1 MKKASVIKIIPTK
14 KKPGIRQNK
23 KKFFNKLSKN
33 EISLLL
39 ALFEEEEQL
48 KLFTLNNKFKS
59 AYFDINL
66 INQKD
71 PKNNF
76 KFLASLNKLYKQSK
90 EFCPY
95 LNVLLNINIINLNP
109 EYLGAKLD
117 ETDKN
122 NRLKIFLEKFHTET
136 NNNKILIQIYQNEDF
151 QIYYSILNLIDSK
164 LRENFKYDVE
174 ISRSIDIN
182 QNLDRIIKLFSLLSF
197 QNIKPF
203 NDKNKTKLVEIQN
216 YFIENNIKTTH
227 KYIWSQK
234 KTSIENAKK
243 YFSINKNCLL
253 GINSIQSIS
262 LCESNKE
269 SINIINMPSFAL
281 SEFNYPEIKF
291 KKIKFSFP
299 SEEFNSILL
308 NKLYF
313 DNLEE
318 ISGLVIT
325 QNNINK
331 YIEKINDLKN
341 LKKITR
347 IQFGGLEEEEKEDL
361 PKKLFQDFFNG
372 IKNRHSGNLVEIT
385 TWSYTFR
392 KGKDYEFI
400 LNNFPKM
407 RKIQEDYDSSGLYD
421 QRIQIDKIFSCNAEN
436 AFKENDL
443 CAITKMV
450 KNYIKQKIV
459 GENIIKFD
467 LFNNFERLAQ
477 LIDFW
482 NNNKEKEILDKINY
496 INFEVGAELN
506 GSESIQL
513 NKINNI
519 YFNND
524 NRCLIQLLKDVK
536 IVNQVLLQEKSLLD
550 KNIEFFTEKNI
561 CSIVWNKSELNSN
574 EYENLMKIKSL
585 NYLILDEKII
595 NDNAGL
601 FKNEHKFK
609 IIPKIY
615 YIDKALISK
624 Y

>member
-1 MKKASVIKIIPTK
+1 M
-14 KKPGIRQNK
+14 
-23 KKFFNKLSKN
+23 SKN
-33 EISLLL
+33 EISLLF

-182 QNLDRIIKLFSLLSF
+182 QNIDRIIKLFSLLSF

-243 YFSINKNCLL
+243 YFNINKNCLL
-253 GINSIQSIS
+253 GINNTQSIS

-482 NNNKEKEILDKINY
+482 NKNKEKEILDKINY

-536 IVNQVLLQEKSLLD
+536 IVNQVLIQEKSLLD

-624 Y
+624 

>member
-136 NNNKILIQIYQNEDF
+136 NNNKILVQIYQNEDF
-151 QIYYSILNLIDSK
+151 QIYYSILNLIDSN

-182 QNLDRIIKLFSLLSF
+182 QNIDRIIKLFSLLSF

-243 YFSINKNCLL
+243 YFNINKNCLL
-253 GINSIQSIS
+253 GINNTQSIS

-281 SEFNYPEIKF
+281 SEFNFPEIKF

-341 LKKITR
+341 LKKIIR

-372 IKNRHSGNLVEIT
+372 IKNKHSGNLVEIT

-482 NNNKEKEILDKINY
+482 NKNKEKEILDKINY

-536 IVNQVLLQEKSLLD
+536 IVNQVLIQEKSLLD

-624 Y
+624 

>member
-1 MKKASVIKIIPTK
+1 M
-14 KKPGIRQNK
+14 
-23 KKFFNKLSKN
+23 SKN
-33 EISLLL
+33 EISLLF

-164 LRENFKYDVE
+164 LRENFKYDIE

-182 QNLDRIIKLFSLLSF
+182 QNIDRIIKLFSLLSF

-243 YFSINKNCLL
+243 YFNINKNCLL
-253 GINSIQSIS
+253 GINNTQSIS

-281 SEFNYPEIKF
+281 SEFNFPEIKF

-372 IKNRHSGNLVEIT
+372 IKNKHSGNLVEIT

-392 KGKDYEFI
+392 KGIDYEFI

-407 RKIQEDYDSSGLYD
+407 RKIQEDYDASGLYD

-482 NNNKEKEILDKINY
+482 NKNKEKEILDKINY

-506 GSESIQL
+506 ETESIQI

-624 Y
+624 

>member
-33 EISLLL
+33 EISLLF

-182 QNLDRIIKLFSLLSF
+182 QNIDRIIKLFSLLSF

-243 YFSINKNCLL
+243 YFNINKNCLL
-253 GINSIQSIS
+253 GINNTQSIS

-281 SEFNYPEIKF
+281 SEFNFPEIKF

-325 QNNINK
+325 RNNINK

-482 NNNKEKEILDKINY
+482 NKNKEKEILDKINY

-624 Y
+624 

>member
-14 KKPGIRQNK
+14 KKPGIIQNK

-174 ISRSIDIN
+174 ITHSIDIN
-182 QNLDRIIKLFSLLSF
+182 QNIDRIIKLFSLLSF

-243 YFSINKNCLL
+243 YFNINKNCLL
-253 GINSIQSIS
+253 GINNTQSIS

-281 SEFNYPEIKF
+281 SEFNFPEIKF

-482 NNNKEKEILDKINY
+482 NKNKEKEILDKINY

-624 Y
+624 